1 MEDER
6 RLHQRLYLA
15 RPIDGWFG
23 DYPVRLIDVSAT
35 GALIE
40 NTDTSPVGA
49 RALLRFFWQGQEVE
63 ITAETIRTLD
73 VESGLRFTE
82 ESPVLLGLI
91 AQSAADVLRAQQANL
106 EGDREANVIGDE
118 TLTAASAGLRG
129 RGYVT
134 WRLEEEGW
142 TRRRSLLPDQPP
154 NGFTVAATEGAEQV
168 EMLRQT
174 WEKGDD
180 EARRMTRLLAEISA
194 STVRSKDR

>member
-1 MEDER
+1 MENER
-6 RLHQRLYLA
+6 RLYQRLYLP

-23 DYPVRLIDVSAT
+23 DFPIRLIDVSAA

-40 NTDTSPVGA
+40 NTDDIPVGA

-63 ITAETIRTLD
+63 ITAETVRTLD

-82 ESPVLLGLI
+82 ESQLLLDLI
-91 AQSAADVLRAQQANL
+91 AQSAAEVLRAQQANL

-134 WRLEEEGW
+134 WTLEENGW
-142 TRRRSLLPDQPP
+142 SRRRTLLADQPP

-174 WEKGDD
+174 WENGDD
-180 EARRMTRLLAEISA
+180 EARRMIRLLAEISA
-194 STVRSKDR
+194 ATVK